1 MSIIVIYAIGLLC
14 LLCILL
20 GLISISVLRSG
31 IILNGVI
38 AGCGARIFIGF
49 RLLYYYILYYW
60 SAITL
65 DIVI

>member
-1 MSIIVIYAIGLLC
+1 MSIIVKYGIGLLC

-20 GLISISVLRSG
+20 RLTSISVSRSG
-31 IILNGVI
+31 IILNVII
-38 AGCGARIFIGF
+38 AGCDAGIFISF
-49 RLLYYYILYYW
+49 TLLYYYILYYW